1 MRLILEA
8 TTHKIYIEK
17 VYDSPEIHMDLT
29 DCDGYGE
36 VCVGLT
42 VEHAKEIAE
51 SLQRALKEHADFYE
65 RIRQEM
71 LRISQFNEKDEA

>member
-8 TTHKIYIEK
+8 TTHKIWVEK
-17 VYDSPEIHMDLT
+17 TCSSPEIHMDLT

-51 SLQRALKEHADFYE
+51 SLQREIKEHAAFYE
-65 RIRQEM
+65 RIRQEAIR
-71 LRISQFNEKDEA
+71 LSEGTAK